1 MNTYRITTLF
11 LDIGGVL
18 LTNGWDRTARRLA
31 SEQFHLDFDEM
42 NERHHLIF
50 DVYEMGKITL
60 NEYLDQLIFD
70 PNINFSKDDF
80 KSFMFQQSQPYY
92 DTIDFFKELKRKYSL
107 KVVAVNNEGRELNE
121 FRIKKF
127 HLDELFDGFVSSSYV
142 KMRKPDIDIFRLAC
156 DISKCLPQ
164 QALLVDDRDMFV
176 EVAKTIGINGI
187 HYEGLSSIKE
197 KMSLMEFDVNNENT
211 TA

>member
-31 SEQFHLDFDEM
+31 SEQLHLDFDEM

>member
-70 PNINFSKDDF
+70 SNINFSKEDF

-92 DTIDFFKELKRKYSL
+92 DTIDFFKELKRKHSL

-156 DISKCLPQ
+156 DISNCLPQ

-197 KMSLMEFDVNNENT
+197 KMSLMEFDVTNENT